1 MLKVS
6 GKNVVKKG
14 EVIFGKGE
22 EITQIG
28 IILSGKVVVQGEY
41 VKMIRSQGTYLALN
55 GYSNQT
61 YHATY
66 TALDD
71 SVIYALPTQ
80 GEQTIRNI
88 VSKNADYRA
97 IMVSSQFRIA
107 VEIYRLKSSLIERA
121 ERLCS
126 FVQGSYTEYKNICK
140 TFEVPAIGIEELRE
154 LIRSFPAKGITVILS
169 SHILSEVQQIAD
181 HIGIIAGGVLGYEGK
196 LNANENLEQLFMDVV
211 KSNHREG

>member
-97 IMVSSQFRIA
+97 IQSCTR
-107 VEIYRLKSSLIERA
+107 
-121 ERLCS
+121 
-126 FVQGSYTEYKNICK
+126 
-140 TFEVPAIGIEELRE
+140 
-154 LIRSFPAKGITVILS
+154 
-169 SHILSEVQQIAD
+169 
-181 HIGIIAGGVLGYEGK
+181 
-196 LNANENLEQLFMDVV
+196 
-211 KSNHREG
+211 